1 MLDSRR
7 PDATATEDTGSI
19 ETTGHQAKVR
29 RCLCC
34 GEDFDSAWAGER
46 VCKKCRSSARWRQG
60 YE

>member
-1 MLDSRR
+1 MLESRQ
-7 PDATATEDTGSI
+7 PDELVSEESGSYEAAT
-19 ETTGHQAKVR
+19 HQEKIR

-34 GEDFDSAWAGER
+34 GEDFNSSWAGER

>member
-1 MLDSRR
+1 MLESRR
-7 PDATATEDTGSI
+7 TDDTATDDTATL
-19 ETTGHQAKVR
+19 EATGHQEKTR

-34 GEDFDSAWAGER
+34 SEDFHSAWAGER